1 MRVLVFGA
9 NGMLGHKVLQTF
21 NHRFDTWGSIRASIE
36 PWEHL
41 PFFQKDKIV
50 EDVEATSR
58 ESIINALDQVKP
70 EVVVNCIGI
79 VKKLEESESPVSAIT
94 VNALFPHWL
103 AELCQERGIRL
114 IHISTDCV
122 FSGKV
127 GDYSENALPDP
138 YDLYGRTK
146 LLGEVTEKDCLTLR
160 TSIIGR
166 ELKRTVGLLE
176 WFLSQNGKT
185 IQGYKYAI
193 FSGFTTSELASILA
207 DIVAKHPGLHGLYHL
222 SAEAISKYDLLYMI
236 KEALN
241 LEITI
246 NEYTGF
252 FVNRS
257 LNSERIR
264 KILDYKPPS
273 WLEMIKGLATEVNQ
287 YEDWRRLYGK
297 RRLKA

>member
-9 NGMLGHKVLQTF
+9 NGMLGHKVLQEF
-21 NHRFDTWGSIRASIE
+21 SNRFDTWGTIRASIE
-36 PWEHL
+36 PWQHL
-41 PFFQKDKIV
+41 PFFQREKFV
-50 EDVEATSR
+50 EDVEASSR
-58 ESIINALDQVKP
+58 ESIINALDRVQP

-79 VKKLEESESPVSAIT
+79 VKKLKESESPVSAIT
-94 VNALFPHWL
+94 VNALLPHWL

-122 FSGKV
+122 FSGKA
-127 GDYSENALPDP
+127 GNYSEDALPDP

-146 LLGEVTEKDCLTLR
+146 LLGEVAEKNCLTLR

-176 WFLSQNGKT
+176 WFLSQNGKAV
-185 IQGYKYAI
+185 QGYRYAI
-193 FSGFTTSELASILA
+193 FSGLTTSELAIVLA
-207 DIVAKHPGLHGLYHL
+207 DIVANHPELHGLYHL
-222 SAEAISKYDLLYMI
+222 SSEPINKYDLLCMI

-241 LEITI
+241 LKITI

-252 FVNRS
+252 FVDRS

-264 KILDYKPPS
+264 RILKYQPPT
-273 WLEMIKGLATEVNQ
+273 WEEMIRRLVTEVDE
-287 YEDWRRLYGK
+287 YEEWRR
-297 RRLKA
+297 

>member
-1 MRVLVFGA
+1 MRILIMGGD
-9 NGMLGHKVLQTF
+9 GMLGHKVLQEF
-21 NHRFDTWGSIRASIE
+21 NHGFDTWGTIRASIG

-41 PFFQKDKIV
+41 PFFQRDKMV

-58 ESIINALDQVKP
+58 ESIINALDRVQP

-79 VKKLEESESPVSAIT
+79 VKKLKESESPVSAIT
-94 VNALFPHWL
+94 VNALLPHWL

-127 GDYSENALPDP
+127 GNYSENEQPDP

-146 LLGEVTEKDCLTLR
+146 LLGEVTENNCLTLR

-176 WFLSQNGKT
+176 WFLSQTGKT

-193 FSGFTTSELASILA
+193 FSGLITSELASLLA
-207 DIVAKHPGLHGLYHL
+207 NIVANYPDLHGLYHV
-222 SAEAISKYDLLYMI
+222 SSDPISKYDLLNMI
-236 KEALN
+236 RETLD
-241 LEITI
+241 LDISI
-246 NEYTGF
+246 NEYSGF
-252 FVNRS
+252 FVDRS
-257 LNSERIR
+257 LNSEKIR
-264 KILDYKPPS
+264 KLLKYQPPT
-273 WLEMIKGLATEVNQ
+273 WQEMVERLAAEVEQ
-287 YEDWRRLYGK
+287 YEDWRR
-297 RRLKA
+297 